1 MSLLAV
7 VPSVPSSSS
16 VVSFDHADGSSASP
30 ELVLRA
36 VSYLRVS
43 TREQAERAG
52 EREGFSIPAQR
63 QANRKTAHGLG
74 AWVVKEFVDAGESAR
89 SAARPA
95 LTEMLEWIRT
105 NRVDIV
111 VVHKLDRLARNRADD
126 VQITQAIADA
136 SARLVSSTEA
146 IDESPSGRLVH
157 GIMASIAEFYSRNL
171 ATEVSKGL
179 RQKAMNGGTPNK
191 APAGYRNVRTFDAQG
206 REARIIEVDEERAQ
220 IIRWAFTTYAT
231 GEWSLDRLA
240 RGMSQLGFTLA
251 PRAGKPPRALTV
263 SVLQRMLRN
272 PYYCGIV
279 TYVGV
284 EYPGT
289 HEPLV
294 EPALWQRVQDAL
306 TARRNTS
313 TRDVHTHY
321 LKGLLKCGECGS
333 SMMYNR
339 TRNNHGTLYFYFV
352 CLGRHSGRTACTLKA
367 QQVHLIETAVHRL
380 IQQISLTPEERASA
394 EERLLAE
401 ANASVRDADTGRA
414 ELQIRE
420 QDLRGEQERVL
431 RAYYVDAISTDML
444 KREQD
449 RIRRELLDIAQ
460 QLTVIGHQARHVASQ
475 VAEALDQL
483 ENVDQRF
490 DIGAEYE
497 RRALCRTLFDRIDVQ
512 ADATV
517 SGSLRPRFAG
527 AQ

>member
-1 MSLLAV
+1 MSLVAV
-7 VPSVPSSSS
+7 APSVPSPSSA
-16 VVSFDHADGSSASP
+16 VLLDDADGSSVSL

-52 EREGFSIPAQR
+52 QREGFSIPAQR

-74 AWVVKEFVDAGESAR
+74 AWVVKEFVDAGASAT

-95 LTEMLEWIRT
+95 LAEMLEWIRN

-111 VVHKLDRLARNRADD
+111 VVHKLDRLARSRADD
-126 VQITQAIADA
+126 VQITQAITDA
-136 SARLVSSTEA
+136 GARLVSSTEA

-179 RQKAMNGGTPNK
+179 RQKAMNGGTPNR
-191 APAGYRNVRTFDAQG
+191 APVGYRNVRIFDAQG
-206 REARIIEVDEERAQ
+206 REARIVEVDEERAQ
-220 IIRWAFTTYAT
+220 IIRWAFTMYAS

-240 RGMSQLGFTLA
+240 RGMAQLGFTLA
-251 PRAGKPPRALTV
+251 PRAGRPPRALTV

-294 EPALWQRVQDAL
+294 DPALWQRVQDAL

-352 CLGRHSGRTACTLKA
+352 CLGRHSGRTSCTFKA
-367 QQVHLIETAVHRL
+367 QQVHLIEKAVRDL
-380 IQQISLTPEERASA
+380 IERVSLTTQERQVVQA
-394 EERLLAE
+394 RLLAE
-401 ANASVRDADTGRA
+401 ADASVREADTGRA
-414 ELQIRE
+414 ELQARE
-420 QDLRGEQERVL
+420 HELRGERERVL
-431 RAYYVDAISTDML
+431 RAFYGDAISTDML

-449 RIRRELLDIAQ
+449 RIHRELLDIAQ
-460 QLTVIGHQARHVASQ
+460 QLTVYAQQSRHVSSQ
-475 VAEALDQL
+475 ITEALDQL
-483 ENVDQRF
+483 ENVDQHF
-490 DIGAEYE
+490 EAGTEHE
-497 RRALCRTLFDRIDVQ
+497 KRALCRTLFETINVH
-512 ADATV
+512 ADAMV
-517 SGSLRPRFAG
+517 SGGFRPSLPG
-527 AQ
+527 AR

>member
-7 VPSVPSSSS
+7 APSAPSPSP
-16 VVSFDHADGSSASP
+16 VVLLDYVDGPSGSP
-30 ELVLRA
+30 DLVLRA

-52 EREGFSIPAQR
+52 QREGFSIPAQR
-63 QANRKTAHGLG
+63 QANRKTAYGLG
-74 AWVVKEFVDAGESAR
+74 AWVLKEFVDAGESAR

-95 LTEMLEWIRT
+95 LTEMLEWIRA

-136 SARLVSSTEA
+136 GARLVSSTEA

-179 RQKAMNGGTPNK
+179 RQKAMRGGTPNR
-191 APAGYRNVRTFDAQG
+191 APVGYRNVRTFDAQG
-206 REARIIEVDEERAQ
+206 REVRIVEVDEERAQ
-220 IIRWAFTTYAT
+220 IIRWAFTMYAT

-240 RGMSQLGFTLA
+240 RGMTQLGFTLA
-251 PRAGKPPRALTV
+251 SRVGKPPRALTV
-263 SVLQRMLRN
+263 SSLQKMLRN
-272 PYYCGIV
+272 PYYCGVV

-333 SMMYNR
+333 SIMYNR
-339 TRNNHGTLYFYFV
+339 TRNNRGTLYFYFV
-352 CLGRHSGRTACTLKA
+352 CLGRHSGRTTCTLRA
-367 QQVHLIETAVHRL
+367 QQVHLIEKAVHRL
-380 IQQISLTPEERASA
+380 IEQISLTPEERQGV
-394 EERLLAE
+394 EERLLAGSNAGLDE
-401 ANASVRDADTGRA
+401 ADAGRA
-414 ELQIRE
+414 GLQERE
-420 QDLRGEQERVL
+420 QELRGEQERVL

-444 KREQD
+444 KREQG
-449 RIRRELLDIAQ
+449 RIRRELLGIAQ
-460 QLTVIGHQARHVASQ
+460 QLTVIAQQTRHVASQ
-475 VAEALDQL
+475 ITEALDQL

-490 DIGAEYE
+490 NTGTEDEK
-497 RRALCRTLFDRIDVQ
+497 RTLCRTLFDEINVQ

-517 SGSLRPRFAG
+517 SGDVLPPFAESR
-527 AQ
+527 